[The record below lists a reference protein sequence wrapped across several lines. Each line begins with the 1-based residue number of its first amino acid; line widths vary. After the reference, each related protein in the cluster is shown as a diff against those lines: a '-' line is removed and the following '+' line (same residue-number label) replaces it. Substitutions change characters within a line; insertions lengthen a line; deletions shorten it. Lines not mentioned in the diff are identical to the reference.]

1 MSRIRSLADE
11 LRERSR
17 SEERSLSPEGEE
29 KKASVLP
36 SAKGT
41 TGQSAESIPGLGHIK
56 SGKELETLIAA
67 IRKHRLSGKEK
78 LLLLL
83 DASTVFL
90 LKQIKIAE
98 GIDMTQFFSFC
109 LNHILMIHPSLNKE
123 IKTSLKY
130 LYL

>member
-67 IRKHRLSGKEK
+67 IRKHRLSGQEK
-78 LLLLL
+78 LLLRL
-83 DASTVFL
+83 DASTVFM
-90 LKQIKIAE
+90 LKQIKIAA
-98 GIDMTQFFSFC
+98 GLDMKIGRAQCRERVCSKC
-109 LNHILMIHPSLNKE
+109 RSRW
-123 IKTSLKY
+123 SQY
-130 LYL
+130 Q